1 MSAWLKGH
9 PNPSSEK
16 TDPPLN
22 QFGRFLTFYEEK
34 YGLEPGLDPNNRVR
48 QPQMSRLL
56 NMTSSLVSHYFSR
69 EFDHCLEHI
78 CKQFPHLF
86 ESSNCVY
93 DDSISK
99 DLRSRLKLQL
109 NNMTST
115 LPKLQFISFETINL
129 CNCYELHCSRHH
141 IAEERAGISLWSS
154 VCRGLVK
161 VNLDPGSDLATFHL
175 SRHLA
180 PVWPLNGRMY
190 THTRGL

>member
-56 NMTSSLVSHYFSR
+56 NMTSSLVSHYVSR
-69 EFDHCLEHI
+69 EFDHCMEHI
-78 CKQFPHLF
+78 CKQFPHSF
-86 ESSNCVY
+86 KASNCVY
-93 DDSISK
+93 NDSISK
-99 DLRSRLKLQL
+99 ALRCRLKLSCPG
-109 NNMTST
+109 TDS
-115 LPKLQFISFETINL
+115 PKRLQFISFETINL
-129 CNCYELHCSRHH
+129 CDCYELHCYRHH
-141 IAEERAGISLWSS
+141 IAEERAGISLWGS